1 MKKTLTWVAVAVVGA
16 LALAGFAVAPA
27 LAQQAGDQPAAPEAR
42 AGRGPHFGGMR
53 LVRALDLTDEQIEQA
68 RALREAAREASDGVR
83 DQVRAEIQALVPRIK
98 NGSLAQNDLVAA
110 QRRIHE
116 LMGKAGEQRAETMYR
131 FYQLLTPEQREK
143 LGTLIEE
150 RIEDGR
156 GFGFGM
162 FGDAGPAGG
171 RGPHGRGAGAH
182 GPRAGHGAGDAGPQG
197 ARPAPAGGRES
208 RGERRAAGRGSAAP
222 AR

>member
-150 RIEDGR
+150 RLEDGR

-162 FGDAGPAGG
+162 FGA
-171 RGPHGRGAGAH
+171 
-182 GPRAGHGAGDAGPQG
+182 AGPQG